1 MEFNIT
7 LSSVPH
13 RTLVHTTD
21 KWLSQL
27 DTHNGFVL
35 GKRFLCRKTTTHS
48 QCNGM
53 ANQKNSFIQK
63 TFNNYLSSWNSN
75 IPTYSLLL
83 VHSVILFP
91 IKELRNHRFG
101 GFRHTPQNWKKWDF
115 KQIDFVRNE
124 HLKNQSTTR
133 IVESWKC
140 FRVWKRCW
148 QFFNTSKTEWYL
160 EYFIKNN
167 YHRSV
172 SVCAYRVAS
181 SRFRSIGE
189 WLP

>member
-35 GKRFLCRKTTTHS
+35 RKRFLCRKTTTHS

-63 TFNNYLSSWNSN
+63 TFNNYLPSWNLN

-83 VHSVILFP
+83 VRSVILFP

-101 GFRHTPQNWKKWDF
+101 VGFCHTPQNWKKWYF

-124 HLKNQSTTR
+124 HLKNKSTTR
-133 IVESWKC
+133 IVENVFVYEKDAGGLLILPKLSD
-140 FRVWKRCW
+140 R
-148 QFFNTSKTEWYL
+148 YL